1 MLRTICSI
9 YRFASIQA
17 IYRGMDFCPYRPA
30 LVLYGAV
37 AWSHVLWWN
46 SWRWRNSLEDRK
58 SVYVHIVV
66 VCETVTTH
74 APTPF
79 SLSKPHPNFWAL
91 IFRTRLNTWL
101 SHRENCL
108 YLQELFWPPVCVEL
122 FAPLFVWNSLAPLF
136 VWNSLPPLFEWNS
149 ADLQQSSPWRSDSR
163 PDWRMAHP

>member
-74 APTPF
+74 APTPS
-79 SLSKPHPNFWAL
+79 SLAKPASQRLSSRIQNKTKHPLLSRANDLVRVASLPVMKTASIFGSSFWSAVWVEL
-91 IFRTRLNTWL
+91 CWPTANLSLKIWLQTRLEDGSSIEIEWL
-101 SHRENCL
+101 E
-108 YLQELFWPPVCVEL
+108 
-122 FAPLFVWNSLAPLF
+122 
-136 VWNSLPPLFEWNS
+136 
-149 ADLQQSSPWRSDSR
+149 
-163 PDWRMAHP
+163 